1 MAKQVDHLLIE
12 DFSEI
17 ASNLSNVTHELQDAK
32 IMILGGTGFIGS
44 WLTRSLLFLN
54 REYELKI
61 DLTLTT
67 RDLKS
72 AEAKFSYWG
81 RDSLKFIEMDLAK
94 FKSIPLEG
102 VTHVIH
108 GATSSTKISGSGNS
122 EQVFNSTVN
131 GVKSVIHSMPFGST
145 DLKIVHLSS
154 GAVYGN
160 TNSEILKEIEIPI
173 ETNSSLSNY
182 AQAKV
187 EAERILCDATLEGL
201 VIGANPRLFAF
212 FGPGL
217 VMNEH
222 FAIGNFLV
230 DALSKREIFLSGSP
244 TTTRSYLY
252 PTDLVSWI
260 LQILINPVNKPIHV
274 GSENAISMM
283 ELAEKINK
291 LTNNQ
296 GFKISNPHAEVNHY
310 VPSTLETRKIYSTT
324 ETVSLEEGLIRWIKF
339 LEKFN

>member
-1 MAKQVDHLLIE
+1 MAKIVDQLLIE

-17 ASNLSNVTHELQDAK
+17 ASNLSNVAHELQGAK

-54 REYELKI
+54 REYQLGI
-61 DLTLTT
+61 DLTLST

-72 AEAKFSYWG
+72 AEAKFNYWG
-81 RDSLKFIEMDLAK
+81 RDSLKFVEMDLAK
-94 FKSIPLEG
+94 FNSLPLEG
-102 VTHVIH
+102 ITHVIH

-131 GVKSVIHSMPFGST
+131 GVKSIIDSIPLGSPAI
-145 DLKIVHLSS
+145 KILHLSS
-154 GAVYGN
+154 GAVYGR
-160 TNSEILKEIEIPI
+160 TNNEILKEIEIPF
-173 ETNSSLSNY
+173 ETNTSLNNY

-187 EAERILCDATLEGL
+187 EAERILCEATSQGL

-222 FAIGNFLV
+222 FAIGNFLA
-230 DALSKREIFLSGSP
+230 DALNRREIIVSGSP

-260 LQILINPVNKPIHV
+260 LQILINPVNRPIHV
-274 GSENAISMM
+274 GSENVISMKD
-283 ELAEKINK
+283 LAGKINE

-296 GFKISNPHAEVNHY
+296 GLKVSNLHAEVSHY
-310 VPSTLETRKIYSTT
+310 VPSTEETRKIYSTT

-339 LEKFN
+339 LEKSN

>member
-1 MAKQVDHLLIE
+1 MAKVVDQLLIE
-12 DFSEI
+12 DLSEI
-17 ASNLSNVTHELQDAK
+17 ASNLSKVTHELQNTK

-54 REYELKI
+54 REYELGI
-61 DLTLTT
+61 DLTLST

-94 FKSIPLEG
+94 FNSIPLEG
-102 VTHVIH
+102 ITHVIH
-108 GATSSTKISGSGNS
+108 GATSSTKISGAGNS

-131 GVKSVIHSMPFGST
+131 GVKSIIHSKPFGGSAI
-145 DLKIVHLSS
+145 KIVHLSS
-154 GAVYGN
+154 GAVYGR
-160 TNSEILKEIEIPI
+160 TNSEILKEIEIPT
-173 ETNSSLSNY
+173 ETNSSLTNY

-187 EAERILCDATLEGL
+187 EAERILCEATSQEL

-222 FAIGNFLV
+222 FAIGNFLA
-230 DALSKREIFLSGSP
+230 DALNKRKIFLSGNP
-244 TTTRSYLY
+244 ATTRSYLY
-252 PTDLVSWI
+252 PTDLVTWI
-260 LQILINPVNKPIHV
+260 LQILINPVNRPIHV

-283 ELAEKINK
+283 ELAEKVNK
-291 LTNNQ
+291 LMNNQ
-296 GFKISNPHAEVNHY
+296 GIKASNPEAEVNHY
-310 VPSTLETRKIYSTT
+310 VPSTKETRKIYSTT
-324 ETVSLEEGLIRWIKF
+324 ESVSLEEGLIRWIKF
-339 LEKFN
+339 LEKSN